1 MERNDG
7 RGAVRFT
14 RYEAAFV
21 VHFIQGMI
29 KEQMGV
35 TIMPIGVVKK
45 KMVFRPKRGGGE
57 RGVTGCGSPR
67 RILHC
72 FIKICLGFAF
82 FTSSLAHS
90 QLPHPNAAERYTVFP
105 YSNSFRHRHDKESW
119 NNDEGVNKRRRRIRF
134 VPSASTARVL
144 LPWENI
150 RGGGRDEE

>member
-45 KMVFRPKRGGGE
+45 KMVFRVYGGYLFKKRGYQ
-57 RGVTGCGSPR
+57 S
-67 RILHC
+67 I
-72 FIKICLGFAF
+72 
-82 FTSSLAHS
+82 
-90 QLPHPNAAERYTVFP
+90 N
-105 YSNSFRHRHDKESW
+105 
-119 NNDEGVNKRRRRIRF
+119 
-134 VPSASTARVL
+134 
-144 LPWENI
+144 
-150 RGGGRDEE
+150 